1 MRHLVAGSCS
11 SSRRKEYIYA
21 QMGDQ
26 KMRQRV
32 QSFAQGSHDCEHCG
46 LQNVNTQEQIE
57 HAPSCLLTCRIENE
71 DDPSLIQQPGAAVAP
86 AGEQ

>member
-32 QSFAQGSHDCEHCG
+32 QSLPKAPMTVSTADCKTSTHRSKSSMR
-46 LQNVNTQEQIE
+46 
-57 HAPSCLLTCRIENE
+57 P
-71 DDPSLIQQPGAAVAP
+71 AAR
-86 AGEQ
+86 